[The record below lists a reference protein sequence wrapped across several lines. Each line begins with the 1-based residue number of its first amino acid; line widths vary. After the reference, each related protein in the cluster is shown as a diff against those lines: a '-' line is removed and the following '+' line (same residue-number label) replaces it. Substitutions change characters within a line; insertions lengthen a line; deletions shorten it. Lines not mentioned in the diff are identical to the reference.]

1 MPNVRAGG
9 EKPTTAAV
17 TVRVVEAETE
27 PEYAVMVAVPAPA
40 VLANPIVLAV
50 LLITAIAAVDEV
62 HVTVEV
68 MS

>member
-1 MPNVRAGG
+1 
-9 EKPTTAAV
+9 
-17 TVRVVEAETE
+17 VEAETE